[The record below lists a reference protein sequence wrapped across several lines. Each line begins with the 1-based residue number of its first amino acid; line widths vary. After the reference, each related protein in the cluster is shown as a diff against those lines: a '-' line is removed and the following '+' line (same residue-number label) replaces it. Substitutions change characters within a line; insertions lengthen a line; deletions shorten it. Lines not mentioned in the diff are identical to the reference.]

1 MILLCARCQIP
12 ISSDIRELRDRNL
25 ISNEDGS
32 DFVPRGYYFITRAD
46 DDMISSQGEF
56 VLNLKDTINTKHHSD
71 QSRLNGCCAL
81 DGLDGI
87 NTLCAN
93 GHEIGTECSDCWM
106 PHYIH
111 IPPNHVDVV
120 ESTNVA

>member
-1 MILLCARCQIP
+1 MI
-12 ISSDIRELRDRNL
+12 
-25 ISNEDGS
+25 
-32 DFVPRGYYFITRAD
+32 
-46 DDMISSQGEF
+46 

-71 QSRLNGCCAL
+71 QSRLNGCCGL
-81 DGLDGI
+81 DGLGM

-93 GHEIGTECSDCWM
+93 GHEIGTERSDCWM

-111 IPPNHVDVV
+111 IPTNDVDVV